1 MTPAIPVPMLSGVRV
16 LDLTRVL
23 AGPLATMLLGDL
35 GADVLKVERPGA
47 GDETRGW
54 GPPFD
59 PRGESAYYMSVN
71 RNKRSV
77 AIDLDDP
84 AGQGLLHT
92 LVDGADVVVD
102 NFRPGTLERRGL
114 DPDAALARRPRLV
127 WCTVT
132 GFGPESTR
140 PGYDFVVQA
149 ERGWMA
155 VTGEPGGEPM
165 KAGVALADVI
175 AGKDAAIAVLGALV
189 AVGRGRLAEPGG
201 RRLFVSLARS
211 ATAALVNVAQN
222 VLVSGAP
229 AGRWGNA
236 HPNLVPYQL
245 FHALDGPI
253 VVAVGSD
260 AQWRACAAALDEPAL
275 AADPRLATNAGRLA
289 HRGLV
294 VDALA
299 ARLRTRAGGEWLARL
314 DAAGVPAGRV
324 RSVAEALAAEGASA
338 ATGVAP
344 SVPGSV
350 RLPPP
355 RLDEHGDAVRER
367 GWAVFD
373 AAPTAA
379 RAARDLPG
387 AGSST
392 RRPEHGNES

>member
-1 MTPAIPVPMLSGVRV
+1 MLDGVRV

-35 GADVLKVERPGA
+35 GADVLKVERPGT

-59 PRGESAYYMSVN
+59 ARGESAYYMSVN

-77 AIDLDDP
+77 AVDIDAADGR
-84 AGQGLLHT
+84 ALLRT
-92 LVDGADVVVD
+92 LIDGAHVVVD

-114 DPDAALARRPRLV
+114 DPAAALARRPGLV
-127 WCTVT
+127 WCTIT
-132 GFGPESTR
+132 GFGPASPR

-155 VTGEPGGEPM
+155 ITGEPRGEPM
-165 KAGVALADVI
+165 KVGVALADVV
-175 AGKDAAIAVLGALV
+175 AGKDAAITVLGALV
-189 AVGRGRLAEPGG
+189 AVGRGRLAAPAD

-222 VLVSGAP
+222 VLVGGAP
-229 AGRWGNA
+229 AARWGNA

-245 FHALDGPI
+245 FHAADAPI

-260 AQWRACAAALDEPAL
+260 AQWRACALALEEPGL
-275 AADPRLATNAGRLA
+275 AADPRLATNAGRLG
-289 HRGLV
+289 HRDLV
-294 VDALA
+294 VGTLDA
-299 ARLRTRAGGEWLARL
+299 RIRTRPAAEWLGRL

-324 RSVAEALAAEGASA
+324 RSVADALSEEDASA

-344 SVPGSV
+344 SVPGTV
-350 RLPPP
+350 RLAPP
-355 RLDEHGDAVRER
+355 RLDEHGDAVRRR
-367 GWAVFD
+367 GWGAFD
-373 AAPTAA
+373 GAPP
-379 RAARDLPG
+379 D
-387 AGSST
+387 AGSGRGDAPPT
-392 RRPEHGNES
+392 RSSVQ